1 MKLFLRGGMSLAAML
16 FAAFLIFYARP
27 LLAETT
33 PSQGLV
39 QQEQQKKQESA
50 GTTQQKQTEPQSNQ
64 PETGDVVAA
73 TVSSTPTV
81 AVKEMDDTAATSV
94 AIVNSTKDSPAAVAT
109 TTPPLTAPQGYTAF
123 SYSLC
128 CRGSSGLGV
137 RRGTI
142 AADPRVLPY
151 GTRVRLTG
159 GGSYDGEYLVTDA
172 GTAIKGNK
180 IDVWVPTIHEARR
193 FGRRNVRLI
202 VLSYGGK
209 KAKGKN

>member
-39 QQEQQKKQESA
+39 QQEQQKKQEPA
-50 GTTQQKQTEPQSNQ
+50 GTTRQKQTEPQSSQ
-64 PETGDVVAA
+64 PETGELAA

-81 AVKEMDDTAATSV
+81 AVKEMDATAATSV
-94 AIVNSTKDSPAAVAT
+94 TIVNSTKESPAAVAT
-109 TTPPLTAPQGYTAF
+109 MPLTAPQAYTAF

-142 AADPRVLPY
+142 AADPRLLPY

-159 GGSYDGEYLVTDA
+159 GGTYDGEYLVTDA

-193 FGRRNVRLI
+193 FGRRNVKLT

-209 KAKGKN
+209 KAKVKR

>member
-1 MKLFLRGGMSLAAML
+1 MKLFVRGGMSLAAML

-33 PSQGLV
+33 PSQGTA
-39 QQEQQKKQESA
+39 QQETKTPAQTAQQEKEA
-50 GTTQQKQTEPQSNQ
+50 EAKQTAQA
-64 PETGDVVAA
+64 ETAELSETASGA
-73 TVSSTPTV
+73 TKA
-81 AVKEMDDTAATSV
+81 AVKNTDATAATTVTV
-94 AIVNSTKDSPAAVAT
+94 ANSTEAARA
-109 TTPPLTAPQGYTAF
+109 PLTAPQAYTAF

-128 CRGSSGLGV
+128 CRGASGMGV

-142 AADPRVLPY
+142 AADPRILPY
-151 GTRVRLTG
+151 GTRVRMTG
-159 GGSYDGEYLVTDA
+159 SGSYDGEYLVTDA

-193 FGRRNVRLI
+193 FGRRNVKLT

-209 KAKGKN
+209 KKRQK

>member
-27 LLAETT
+27 LLAETI
-33 PSQGLV
+33 PSQGLAA
-39 QQEQQKKQESA
+39 QAEQQKKQEPA
-50 GTTQQKQTEPQSNQ
+50 GITQQKQTKTQSSQ
-64 PETGDVVAA
+64 PETGELAA
-73 TVSSTPTV
+73 TVSSTPSV
-81 AVKEMDDTAATSV
+81 AVKEMDATAATSV
-94 AIVNSTKDSPAAVAT
+94 TIVNSTKDSPAAVAT
-109 TTPPLTAPQGYTAF
+109 TKPLTAPQAYTAF

-151 GTRVRLTG
+151 GTRVYLTG

-193 FGRRNVRLI
+193 FGRRNVKLT

-209 KAKGKN
+209 KRR